1 MSDPGSIVAARLAD
15 LWRTSRP
22 TVLERVAILRDAHQS
37 LAADPA
43 DSEARTRGR
52 EAAHKLSGV
61 LGVFG
66 LPRGS
71 ELAAEIEALL
81 KTEGALSPDQLSSL
95 SLLAAELDAVIAS
108 KPAG

>member
-1 MSDPGSIVAARLAD
+1 MSDPASIVAARLAD

-22 TVLERVAILRDAHQS
+22 TVLERMAILREARTS
-37 LAADPA
+37 LAADPVDA
-43 DSEARTRGR
+43 DARSRGR

-71 ELAAEIEALL
+71 ALAAEIEALL
-81 KTEGALSPDQLSSL
+81 KQESPLSPDQLSSFS
-95 SLLAAELDAVIAS
+95 SLVAELDAVIAS

>member
-1 MSDPGSIVAARLAD
+1 MSDPASVVAARLAE
-15 LWRTSRP
+15 LWRTSRA
-22 TVLERVAILRDAHQS
+22 TVLERMAVLREARES
-37 LAADPA
+37 LAANPA
-43 DSEARTRGR
+43 DSEARSRGR

-71 ELAAEIEALL
+71 ELAAEIEAIL
-81 KTEGALSPDQLSSL
+81 KTEAALSADQLSSL
-95 SLLAAELDAVIAS
+95 GSLAAELDAVIAS